1 VCAHHLQT
9 VLITAVL
16 VPNLSNEPLSSAN
29 VNSAFLRQSVQPHL
43 NQTTIK
49 SLLKNSAIQSLLKY
63 EDYQDLIRGICLL
76 ESISDITACLFL
88 HLRSNPCLCERDAIS
103 AGRSEAILAVQQEP
117 APLKNQEST
126 TQGSLFGS

>member
-1 VCAHHLQT
+1 
-9 VLITAVL
+9 
-16 VPNLSNEPLSSAN
+16 

-63 EDYQDLIRGICLL
+63 EDYQDLIRGVYRMNKPGQVQDKGDKVRGICLL
-76 ESISDITACLFL
+76 ESISDIPACLFL